1 MKKDYISASER
12 LEKGSIKR
20 VLIQEFWIVFCLII
34 MMFALNEFLNG
45 VNYAN

>member
-12 LEKGSIKR
+12 LEKPSIKQT
-20 VLIQEFWIVFCLII
+20 LMDEFWIVFCLII
-34 MMFALNEFLNG
+34 MMFALNQFLNG